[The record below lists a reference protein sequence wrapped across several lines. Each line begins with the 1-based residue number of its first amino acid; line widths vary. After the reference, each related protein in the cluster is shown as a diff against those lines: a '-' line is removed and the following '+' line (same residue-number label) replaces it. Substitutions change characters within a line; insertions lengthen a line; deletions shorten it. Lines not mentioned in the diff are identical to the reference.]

1 MAFRKHY
8 DLRVWQDG
16 IALVKLVYGLC
27 EHLPKDELYGLT
39 SQLRRAS
46 VSVPVNIAEGAA
58 RNGRKEFSHYLIIA
72 RGSLSEVDTLLIICN
87 ELGYLAKEQTEPVL
101 KQLHLLLGA
110 LGALIKQQREA
121 VP

>member
-58 RNGRKEFSHYLIIA
+58 RNGREEFSHYLIIA

-87 ELGYLAKEQTEPVL
+87 QLGYLAKEQTEPVL

-121 VP
+121 VS

>member
-8 DLRVWQDG
+8 DLRVWQEG
-16 IALVKLVYGLC
+16 IAFVKVVYALC
-27 EHLPKDELYGLT
+27 LHLPKDELYGLT
-39 SQLRRAS
+39 SQLRRAA

-87 ELGYLAKEQTEPVL
+87 ELGYLTREQTEPVL

-110 LGALIKQQREA
+110 LGALIKQQREITA
-121 VP
+121 